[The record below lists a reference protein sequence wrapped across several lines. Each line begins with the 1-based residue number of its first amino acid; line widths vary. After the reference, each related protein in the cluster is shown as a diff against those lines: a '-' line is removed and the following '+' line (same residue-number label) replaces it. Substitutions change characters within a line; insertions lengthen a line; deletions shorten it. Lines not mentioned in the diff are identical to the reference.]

1 MDPGFVR
8 QMGWTGD
15 ALIRGRYAWERN
27 SVNDW
32 QINDMQPYMF
42 IPQFFTQNMVWLAG
56 NNPNY
61 NVHLLG
67 AALILRW

>member
-1 MDPGFVR
+1 
-8 QMGWTGD
+8 
-15 ALIRGRYAWERN
+15 LIRGRYAWESN

-42 IPQFFTQNMVWLAG
+42 PASASTGAMVWLAG
-56 NNPNY
+56 ANPNY
-61 NVHLLG
+61 NAHLLG

>member
-1 MDPGFVR
+1 LAPF
-8 QMGWTGD
+8 
-15 ALIRGRYAWERN
+15 N
-27 SVNDW
+27 N
-32 QINDMQPYMF
+32 N
-42 IPQFFTQNMVWLAG
+42 TQTMVWLAG